1 MDRLQ
6 TEDGGLFIKGLASFI
21 RTHERALANS
31 LQLSVSKKQAPN
43 NPSASSPALL
53 ASSSPTV
60 STGATSSLAAAFS
73 FAGLNFRSHSTKSAL
88 LTLTPHHLF
97 YLLSRMADLDI
108 SVGPMNIRLENIHMD
123 PSPGNYVSFLQPK
136 VPARGRSDN
145 DSLHSV
151 SSVRSVMSGMSSF
164 WSSIG
169 LGANPSKSEKAKLE
183 IERDITYLYSSFTK
197 LPSIRLS
204 PDHRSRLIKGYE
216 EFPFDT
222 AVPLFAFKNLQQLD
236 IVDVDFRSF
245 HGWDRLS
252 EQLTLLTVKRANI
265 DDPFDLITNI
275 VLDDADKR
283 RRRSTKG
290 AQGSPTSSWTVP
302 STPRAGYPQS
312 NSDPTS
318 PANASPTN
326 TDETTPATPKEK
338 EKQLVDFA
346 GSVSPKRPSASRPA
360 SSYRHVRSYSTKV
373 NRSGSGSSNS
383 SDYNVLPHRSESS
396 SNLLTMHVLSPSKW
410 QRLKYLSLADN
421 SLTSISAKSI
431 MPLAPS
437 LRSLNLASN
446 LFTEIPDSLAL
457 LTRLTSLDLSN
468 CMIESLQSLSRN
480 PLPAILTLKLRANR
494 LRSLAGV
501 ERLLSLE
508 NLAVQDNYLSDPM
521 EAARLTQTPN
531 FHRLW
536 VKHNPLARTHSD
548 YRITMFNVFRSTPG
562 YLEDIVID
570 DYSPGYNERKYLVER
585 APEIERPQVI
595 RSIQIVEPPI
605 IDQDN
610 VEAPPEQTKNVT
622 LGDKVSDVEPRPDAT
637 AYSTRR
643 RKTARRR
650 IVDLSRDESSSTHKV
665 KEIEG
670 DRKPS
675 VETGRPKH
683 LVDMHAA
690 STGDIFAASPSSE
703 VLGTSES
710 LQDVMLQAGSH
721 PDEYRRKV
729 EALREEFGSN
739 WISALSDR
747 GYGGNLHLAAST
759 GSLTHHSPLQ
769 RANTHAIISGARTL
783 G

>member
-1 MDRLQ
+1 MDRLE
-6 TEDGGLFIKGLASFI
+6 TEDGALFLKSLASFI

-43 NPSASSPALL
+43 NASTGSLASATPSSP
-53 ASSSPTV
+53 SISTNPT
-60 STGATSSLAAAFS
+60 STLAAAFS
-73 FAGLNFRSHSTKSAL
+73 FAGLNFRSHSAKAAL

-97 YLLSRMADLDI
+97 YLLSRMGELDI
-108 SVGPMNIRLENIHMD
+108 SVGPMNVRLENIHAD
-123 PSPGNYVSFLQPK
+123 PSPGNYVSFLQSK
-136 VPARGRSDN
+136 TPARGRSDN

-169 LGANPSKSEKAKLE
+169 LGSNPSKSEKAKLE

-204 PDHRSRLIKGYE
+204 PDPRSRLIRGYE

-236 IVDVDFRSF
+236 IIDVDFRSF
-245 HGWDRLS
+245 HGWDRLA

-275 VLDDADKR
+275 VLDDAEKR

-290 AQGSPTSSWTVP
+290 GYNSSPTTSWNVP
-302 STPRAGYPQS
+302 STPRADYPNS
-312 NSDPTS
+312 NSDPSS
-318 PANASPTN
+318 PANGSPTN
-326 TDETTPATPKEK
+326 TDDAMPATPKD
-338 EKQLVDFA
+338 KQSIDMLD
-346 GSVSPKRPSASRPA
+346 SPSPKRPSTSRPH
-360 SSYRHVRSYSTKV
+360 SSYRHARSYSTKV

-383 SDYNVLPHRSESS
+383 SDYNVVPHRSDSS
-396 SNLLTMHVLSPSKW
+396 SSLLTLHVLSPAKW

-494 LRSLAGV
+494 LRSLAGI

-536 VKHNPLARTHSD
+536 IKHNPLTKKHSD
-548 YRITMFNVFRSTPG
+548 YRITMFNIFRKTPG

-570 DYSPGYNERKYLVER
+570 DYTPGYNERKYLVER
-585 APEIERPQVI
+585 APEIERPQAA
-595 RSIQIVEPPI
+595 RSIQIVEPPVVNQI
-605 IDQDN
+605 SLEAQSDN
-610 VEAPPEQTKNVT
+610 LKP
-622 LGDKVSDVEPRPDAT
+622 KVADDGEIQLAIASN
-637 AYSTRR
+637 SSRR
-643 RKTARRR
+643 RKPTRRR
-650 IVDLSRDESSSTHKV
+650 IVDLSRDESAPTGSI
-665 KEIEG
+665 KEVE
-670 DRKPS
+670 DNKKRS
-675 VETGRPKH
+675 VEVTRPRQ
-683 LVDMHAA
+683 LVDLLAA
-690 STGDIFAASPSSE
+690 STGDILNISPTPE
-703 VLGTSES
+703 VLGTSET
-710 LQDVMLQAGSH
+710 LQDVLLQAGTR
-721 PDEYRRKV
+721 PDEYRQKV

-739 WISALSDR
+739 WISALSER
-747 GYGGNLHLAAST
+747 GYGGDIHLAT
-759 GSLTHHSPLQ
+759 GNRTNPHHSPLQ
-769 RANTHAIISGARTL
+769 RSNTQALVSGGRTL